1 MWIENQIDK
10 IVKENKKKWLLE
22 NASSIKITDL
32 KNLKIEFNNSP
43 QADWVVGNCSY
54 GHAYQL
60 KQYAG
65 IDATSTINSV
75 ITHGI
80 NIFNTQIAEIECS
93 HLIDIII
100 TSSKH
105 YKERIEGVTSFK
117 AIPIGPYIAYAHE
130 YCAQEELLAERRK
143 NGRTLLVFP
152 EHGIE
157 GLDIRYDMEAFC
169 EEIDQVAKDFDT
181 IMVCLYFRDVYVG
194 MDKFYKKRGYKVVC
208 AGYRNDKYFLS
219 RLRMIFQLSDA
230 VIGNAYTTGLAYALY
245 FDKPVYVFRQ
255 EVGIDNESGNNGTQL
270 ERITD
275 VEQEFYELTSDK
287 SFGNLEKQKEWGKY
301 YFGLDEVKS
310 KEELAALLNGLV
322 RR

>member
-1 MWIENQIDK
+1 MWITTKIDALIK
-10 IVKENKKKWLLE
+10 KYRKEWLLKY
-22 NASSIKITDL
+22 ACKIKITDL
-32 KNLKIEFNNSP
+32 KKLKIEFNNSP
-43 QADWVVGNCSY
+43 QSDWVVGNCSY

-65 IDATSTINSV
+65 IDSSKLINAVIRHGTNIANIQLAEVESSHLVDTV
-75 ITHGI
+75 ITYS
-80 NIFNTQIAEIECS
+80 EY
-93 HLIDIII
+93 D
-100 TSSKH
+100 
-105 YKERIEGVTSFK
+105 KERTERATSFK
-117 AIPIGPYIAYAHE
+117 AIPIGPFIAYAQE
-130 YCAQEELLAERRK
+130 YCTQEELLAERRK

-181 IMVCLYFRDVYVG
+181 VMVCLYFHDVQLR
-194 MDKFYKKRGYKVVC
+194 MDKLYKKRGYKVVC
-208 AGYRNDKYFLS
+208 AGSGLDKYFLS

-255 EVGIDNESGNNGTQL
+255 EVGYDNTSGNNGTQL

-275 VEQEFYELTSDK
+275 VEQEFYEITSDK

-310 KEELAALLNGLV
+310 KEELAALLNELV

>member
-1 MWIENQIDK
+1 MWIKNQIDK

-22 NASSIKITDL
+22 NASKIKITDL
-32 KNLKIEFNNSP
+32 KNLKIGFNNSP
-43 QADWVVGNCSY
+43 KADWVVLNCNY

-65 IDATSTINSV
+65 IDSNKLINA
-75 ITHGI
+75 IIRHGM
-80 NIFNTQIAEIECS
+80 NIGNIQPAEVECS
-93 HLIDIII
+93 HLVDKVI
-100 TSSKH
+100 TYSE
-105 YKERIEGVTSFK
+105 YDKERTERVTSFK
-117 AIPIGPYIAYAHE
+117 AIPIGPYIAYAQE
-130 YCAQEELLAERRK
+130 YCTQEELLAERRK

-152 EHGIE
+152 SHGIA
-157 GLDIRYDMEAFC
+157 GLDIRYDMEIFC

-181 IMVCLYFRDVYVG
+181 VMVCLYYHDVHVG

-208 AGYRNDKYFLS
+208 AGSGLDKYFLS

-230 VIGNAYTTGLAYALY
+230 VIGNVYTTGLAYALY

-255 EVGIDNESGNNGTQL
+255 EVGFDNSGGNNCTQL

-275 VEQEFYELTSDK
+275 VEQEFYEITSDK
-287 SFGNLEKQKEWGKY
+287 NFGNLEKQKEWGKY

>member
-1 MWIENQIDK
+1 MWVKNQIDK

-22 NASSIKITDL
+22 NASKIKITDL
-32 KNLKIEFNNSP
+32 KKLKIEFNNSP
-43 QADWVVGNCSY
+43 EADWVAGNCCY
-54 GHAYQL
+54 GHVYQL

-65 IDATSTINSV
+65 IDSNKLINA
-75 ITHGI
+75 IIRHGM
-80 NIFNTQIAEIECS
+80 NIANIQPAEVECS
-93 HLIDIII
+93 HLVDTVI
-100 TSSKH
+100 TYSE
-105 YKERIEGVTSFK
+105 YDKERTERVTSFK
-117 AIPIGPYIAYAHE
+117 AIPIGPYIAYVQE
-130 YCAQEELLAERRK
+130 YCTQEELMVERRK

-152 EHGIE
+152 SHGIA
-157 GLDIRYDMEAFC
+157 GLDIRYDVEIFC
-169 EEIDQVAKDFDT
+169 EEIDKVAKDFDT
-181 IMVCLYFRDVYVG
+181 VMVCLYYHDVQLR
-194 MDKFYKKRGYKVVC
+194 MDKLYKKRGYKVVC
-208 AGYRNDKYFLS
+208 AGSGLDKYFLS

-255 EVGIDNESGNNGTQL
+255 EVGFDNTSGNNGTQL

-275 VEQEFYELTSDK
+275 VEREFYEITSDK
-287 SFGNLEKQKEWGKY
+287 NFGNLEKQKEWGKY